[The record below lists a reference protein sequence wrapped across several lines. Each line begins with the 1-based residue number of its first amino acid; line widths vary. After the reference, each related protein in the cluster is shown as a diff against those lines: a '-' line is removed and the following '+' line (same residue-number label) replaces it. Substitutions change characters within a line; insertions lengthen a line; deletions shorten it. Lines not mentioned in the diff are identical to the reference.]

1 MMRAAVLALLA
12 ALAPARAS
20 AADLTFVWDPPS
32 TGPVPQGYYLHLG
45 TASKIYTNTIHVGDV
60 RRFTVT
66 GLADGRYYA
75 VASAYN
81 SVGGSPFSNEVT
93 ALITAGAID
102 TNTLT
107 TARVLTVTPD
117 ATGATVTL
125 EPTGQV
131 LEYQDDTTAHGWV
144 ALPDYPRGS
153 QSYRHV
159 RSWTTAHTFV
169 CYRTHG
175 TDEQW
180 TEQQC
185 NTLVGVVVPPPPPPP
200 AAPVPPPPP
209 PPPAAGLRIDS
220 TSPDQVIITAPVADC
235 PRVVTSTKGST
246 STTHKRT
253 ITCVR

>member
-1 MMRAAVLALLA
+1 MMRAAMLALLA
-12 ALAPARAS
+12 ALAPALVT
-20 AADLTFVWDPPS
+20 AADLTFAWDPPS

-45 TASKIYTNTIHVGDV
+45 HAPQTYTITIHVGDV
-60 RRFTVT
+60 RQFTVT
-66 GLADGRYYA
+66 GLSDGRYYA

-81 SVGGSPFSNEVT
+81 SVGGSPYSNEVT
-93 ALITAGAID
+93 ATITAGTTD

-125 EPTGQV
+125 EPTAQV
-131 LEYQDDTTAHGWV
+131 LEYIDDTTAHAWV

-159 RSWTTAHTFV
+159 RTWSTEHTFV

-175 TDEQW
+175 TDDVW

-185 NTLVGVVVPPPPPPP
+185 NTLVGVVVPPPPP
-200 AAPVPPPPP
+200 APVPPPPP

-220 TSPDQVIITAPVADC
+220 TSPDQVIITAPVTDC